1 MYSNQALYYLVQKD
15 KAQEILMST
24 NVYAQ
29 RKIFKERISKD
40 HYILI
45 PEGKA
50 RREKAWCIGTIL
62 HYNVPLPLEK
72 NFGYPISQKTVWIS
86 VTTPTD

>member
-1 MYSNQALYYLVQKD
+1 MCSKQTLYYLVQKD

-29 RKIFKERISKD
+29 RKIFKQQIPKD

-50 RREKAWCIGTIL
+50 RCENAWCIGTIL

-72 NFGYPISQKTVWIS
+72 NISYPFQRKLFGFQ
-86 VTTPTD
+86 